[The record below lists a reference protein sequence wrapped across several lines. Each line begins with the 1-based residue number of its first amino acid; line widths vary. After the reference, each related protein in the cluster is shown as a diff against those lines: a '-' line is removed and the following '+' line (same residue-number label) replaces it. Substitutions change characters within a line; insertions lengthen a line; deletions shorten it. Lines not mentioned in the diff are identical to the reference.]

1 MAQLTISNPDGSIVD
16 TFSISDALAVE
27 LSVVLEYSTKESL
40 DLALLREI
48 ELKILSVFSK
58 ILKEK
63 NIQINNVQEAKG
75 FAMSSISYFTSLLD
89 VISRVENLPN
99 SDSLTIFVSN

>member
-1 MAQLTISNPDGSIVD
+1 MAQLTILNPDGSIVD

-48 ELKILSVFSK
+48 EGRVFS
-58 ILKEK
+58 I
-63 NIQINNVQEAKG
+63 ISKG
-75 FAMSSISYFTSLLD
+75 FSISSIYYFTSLLD
-89 VISRVENLPN
+89 VISRIEKLPN
-99 SDSLTIFVSN
+99 ADSLTIFVSN